1 MKTFKTP
8 KGTELPL
15 RDMRGKDYLD
25 VQYRVLWMR
34 EEHTDW
40 GITTEIVTH
49 DDTKSIVR
57 ATILDN
63 TGKILAQGTKSE
75 TIGDFKDH
83 LEKAETGATGRAL
96 ALCGYGTQ
104 FAQEL
109 EEGDRIVDG
118 PREPK
123 PSRGIAP
130 MLQAVAA
137 PSLGA
142 LDPGAYV
149 MVCKPHTGL
158 RLDTMDIYKLNDW
171 AKGWAGKSIS
181 GALAKDLAAAEAF
194 LKSRETT
201 RGVK

>member
-1 MKTFKTP
+1 MAKTFKTP

-57 ATILDN
+57 ATIHDS

-123 PSRGIAP
+123 G
-130 MLQAVAA
+130 AVVT
-137 PSLGA
+137 PIKQTPNLT
-142 LDPGAYV
+142 DPGSFVIGFGKY
-149 MVCKPHTGL
+149 KGK
-158 RLDTMDIYKLNDW
+158 RLDEIGPHDCNNY
-171 AKGWAGKSIS
+171 AKWLRENQKPGSDDSVIK
-181 GALAKDLAAAEAF
+181 ALEAF
-194 LKSRETT
+194 CKSRATPQA
-201 RGVK
+201 K